1 MVEDLQKRLNE
12 AIHDKQQIKQIADE
26 FAPKTNDEDI
36 SAITRIRHSLQS
48 LVNFRR
54 EVFDK
59 TQMNTDEDVLQS
71 FEKHQFGVD
80 VESQTTDND
89 EFYQQINEIE
99 TPNKIP
105 DIDQQSIINE
115 LTTELN
121 ELKQEVTQR
130 KDRLKEITNTDDG
143 K

>member
-1 MVEDLQKRLNE
+1 
-12 AIHDKQQIKQIADE
+12 
-26 FAPKTNDEDI
+26 
-36 SAITRIRHSLQS
+36 
-48 LVNFRR
+48 
-54 EVFDK
+54 
-59 TQMNTDEDVLQS
+59 MNTDEDVLQS